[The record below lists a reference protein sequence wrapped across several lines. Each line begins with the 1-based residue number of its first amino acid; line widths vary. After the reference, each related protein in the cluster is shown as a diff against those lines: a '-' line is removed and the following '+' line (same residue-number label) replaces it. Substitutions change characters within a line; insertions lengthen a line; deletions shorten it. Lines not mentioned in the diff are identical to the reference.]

1 MNIVYVAYTYWPPDF
16 GGELLIS
23 VERFQTLVK
32 RGHTVTVLT
41 PGKPGF
47 PKMDTVDGITIRRS
61 PVIHDSRF
69 GRLLRMMVYVL
80 WTIGWLLRLR
90 YEVVHFGS
98 IPGIDP
104 ITTALVGW
112 LFARTAKLK
121 RARTLWV
128 LSLADTETTALDLSG
143 SRRFMREFLNVLT
156 HIVAVSPALYQ
167 AAYVRFGAK
176 AIALPYGVRTDLFKP
191 LDATERARIRHEIG
205 LRPDDTVFVFL
216 GSIGYR
222 KGFDVLAQAFASL
235 NRTHPT
241 WKLLVLGPRT
251 VAENQNL
258 DEDEV
263 QKVTAPLTSG
273 VLYYGREN
281 DRRRAAE
288 LVGAGDVF
296 VFPSRREGMGVAP
309 MEAMAAALPAIIAR
323 LPGFTDQANI
333 DGETGLYVPPGDVEA
348 LQYAMERLGCDPA
361 LRQAMGQK
369 ASQRIIT
376 AFNWQNYIH
385 EWETLYTTGS
395 LDTERDTAWRS
406 EQHF

>member
-1 MNIVYVAYTYWPPDF
+1 MNIAYVAYTYWPPDF
-16 GGELLIS
+16 GGELLIA

-47 PKMDTVDGITIRRS
+47 PKAEAVDGITIWRS
-61 PVIHDSRF
+61 PIIHDSRI
-69 GRLLRMMVYVL
+69 GRLLRMVVYVL
-80 WTIGWLLRLR
+80 WAIGLLLRLR
-90 YEVVHFGS
+90 YEVVHLGS

-112 LFARTAKLK
+112 LFVRTAKLK
-121 RARTLWV
+121 RARTIWV
-128 LSLADTETTALDLSG
+128 LSLADTESTALDLSG
-143 SRRFMREFLNVLT
+143 SRRFMREFLNALT

-167 AAYVRFGAK
+167 AAYARFGAK
-176 AIALPYGVRTDLFKP
+176 AIALPYAVRTELFQP
-191 LDATERARIRHEIG
+191 LDAHERAWIRHEIG
-205 LRPDDTVFVFL
+205 LRPEDTVFVFL

-222 KGFDVLAQAFASL
+222 KGFDVLAQAFANL
-235 NRTHPT
+235 NRVHAT

-251 VAENQNL
+251 RAENQNL

-296 VFPSRREGMGVAP
+296 VFPSRREGMGIAP

-369 ASQRIIT
+369 ARQRIIT
-376 AFNWQNYIH
+376 AFNWQNYIRD
-385 EWETLYTTGS
+385 WETLYTTGS
-395 LDTERDTAWRS
+395 LHTERDEAWRS